1 MFAAPRDDRDSGTS
15 GITLLYDIND
25 MKNRANN
32 QHPYIGDID
41 IDWEEEKR
49 RQKELNWERYEE
61 DSWKLEQ
68 DMMEYDNRA
77 FNDMIDDYDAWGNI
91 D

>member
-1 MFAAPRDDRDSGTS
+1 
-15 GITLLYDIND
+15 
-25 MKNRANN
+25 MKDRANN
-32 QHPYIGDID
+32 QHPYIWDID

-61 DSWKLEQ
+61 LSWKLEQ
-68 DMMEYDNRA
+68 DMMEYDNRS
-77 FNDMIDDYDAWGNI
+77 FNDMIDDYEAWGNM

>member
-1 MFAAPRDDRDSGTS
+1 MENGV
-15 GITLLYDIND
+15 
-25 MKNRANN
+25 NN
-32 QHPYIGDID
+32 QYPYIGDID

-61 DSWKLEQ
+61 LSWKLEQ
-68 DMMEYDNRA
+68 DMMEYDNRS
-77 FNDMIDDYDAWGNI
+77 FNDMIDDYEAWGNM

>member
-1 MFAAPRDDRDSGTS
+1 
-15 GITLLYDIND
+15 
-25 MKNRANN
+25 MKNRATN
-32 QHPYIGDID
+32 PYIGDID

-61 DSWKLEQ
+61 LSWKLEQ

>member
-1 MFAAPRDDRDSGTS
+1 
-15 GITLLYDIND
+15 
-25 MKNRANN
+25 MKDRANN

>member
-1 MFAAPRDDRDSGTS
+1 
-15 GITLLYDIND
+15 
-25 MKNRANN
+25 MKSRANN
-32 QHPYIGDID
+32 QYPYIGDID

-61 DSWKLEQ
+61 LSWKLEQ
-68 DMMEYDNRA
+68 DMMEYDNRS
-77 FNDMIDDYDAWGNI
+77 FNDMIDDYEAWGNI

>member
-1 MFAAPRDDRDSGTS
+1 
-15 GITLLYDIND
+15 
-25 MKNRANN
+25 MKNRVNN
-32 QHPYIGDID
+32 QYPYIGDID

-61 DSWKLEQ
+61 LSWKLEQ
-68 DMMEYDNRA
+68 DMMEYDNRS
-77 FNDMIDDYDAWGNI
+77 FNDMIDDYEAWGNM

>member
-1 MFAAPRDDRDSGTS
+1 MKDRV
-15 GITLLYDIND
+15 
-25 MKNRANN
+25 NN

-77 FNDMIDDYDAWGNI
+77 FNDMIDDYDAWGNH

>member
-1 MFAAPRDDRDSGTS
+1 
-15 GITLLYDIND
+15 
-25 MKNRANN
+25 MKNRATN

-61 DSWKLEQ
+61 LSWKLEQ